1 MLAARHEKEGTMHTS
16 MRSILLAA
24 AAALAA
30 VLVAGAFAVTAGAD
44 AGAPWGPETPNFNL
58 EVILRPP
65 SGAGSGFG
73 HVKFRQPNDGDK
85 IVYLDTWVRDLAP
98 QHSYLLQR
106 AVDAPNAVDGSCTN
120 GAWLDLGAISTD
132 DRGTGS
138 AALFRNLPASVGT
151 SFDIH
156 FRVVDAGTLT
166 PMLESGC
173 YQFTVSL

>member
-1 MLAARHEKEGTMHTS
+1 MHTS
-16 MRSILLAA
+16 MRPTLLAA

-30 VLVAGAFAVTAGAD
+30 ILLAGAFAVSAGAD
-44 AGAPWGPETPNFNL
+44 AGPPWGPETPNFNL

-65 SGAGSGFG
+65 SGGGSGFG
-73 HVKFRQPNDGDK
+73 HVKFRQPNDRDK

-98 QHSYLLQR
+98 HHSYVLQR
-106 AVDAPNAVDGSCTN
+106 AVDAPNAVDGSCTS

-138 AALFRNLPASVGT
+138 AALFRNLPSPIGT